1 MPANLT
7 PEYKRAEE
15 RFRSAKTP
23 GEKLEA
29 LEEMLRVVPKHKGT
43 DGLQADLKARIAK
56 LRKQPAGKAGKS
68 AFTHMVPREGAG
80 QVVLVGPPNSGK
92 SALVAALTR
101 ATPEVGEYPFTTRD
115 ATPGMMRFEDVL
127 IQLVD
132 LPPVSAEHVEPWVFD
147 LVRTADLCWLVVDGR
162 WAIEGMEDTA
172 RLLAERG
179 IGLRP
184 GREELAVRGLE
195 RVVKRALLVV
205 SGLDRDEVASSL
217 GAIEELLERRWPV
230 TGVSAATREGLDLLP
245 RRTFEAL
252 DVIRVRTKPP
262 GKALD
267 ESATPFTLPRGATV
281 AHLAERIHKD
291 LLGAMKFA
299 RVWGSGAFD
308 GQTVHRDHVLADR
321 DVVEIH
327 E

>member
-7 PEYKRAEE
+7 PEYRRAEE
-15 RFRSAKTP
+15 QFRAAKTP
-23 GEKLEA
+23 EGKLEA

-56 LRKQPAGKAGKS
+56 LRKQPAAKVGKS
-68 AFTHMVPREGAG
+68 SFTHMVPREGAG

-101 ATPEVGEYPFTTRD
+101 ATPDVGEYPFTTRD
-115 ATPGMMRFEDVL
+115 ATPGMMRFENVA

-132 LPPVSAEHVEPWVFD
+132 LPPLSAQHVEPWVFD

-162 WAIEGMEDTA
+162 WAIEGVEGTLG
-172 RLLAERG
+172 LLGARG
-179 IGLRP
+179 IGLRAEGEALP
-184 GREELAVRGLE
+184 VRDLE
-195 RVVKRALLVV
+195 RVARRALLVV
-205 SGLDRDEVASSL
+205 TGVDRPEAAAS
-217 GAIEELLERRWPV
+217 IDTVDELLEHRWRPIA
-230 TGVSAATREGLDLLP
+230 VSAVTREGLDRLP
-245 RRTFEAL
+245 RRTFDAL
-252 DVIRVRTKPP
+252 GIIRVRTKPP
-262 GKALD
+262 GKPLD
-267 ESATPFTLPRGATV
+267 DSATPFTLPRGGTV
-281 AHLAERIHKD
+281 AELAQRIHKD

-308 GQTVHRDHVLADR
+308 GQTVHRDHVLADG
-321 DVVEIH
+321 DIVEIH